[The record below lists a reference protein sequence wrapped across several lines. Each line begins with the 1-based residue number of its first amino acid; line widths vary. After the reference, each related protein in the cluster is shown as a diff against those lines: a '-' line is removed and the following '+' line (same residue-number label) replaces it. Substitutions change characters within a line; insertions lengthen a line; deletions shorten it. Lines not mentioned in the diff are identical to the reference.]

1 MTMKRFFCIPVLFLL
16 AACANDLGNY
26 DYRDLTEPDITG
38 IEANISVLTHARL
51 SGSKTYFAVCL
62 VSVGLFGP
70 IGDAPLN
77 AAPVIGCNIVTQ
89 NIAVFAMMM
98 YDLDTKRFVG
108 YAPNLRSPD
117 VGGYAPLQEMNDLV
131 KLLGEMDNGGRVT
144 GDAFDEFPQGLDFV
158 WMENT
163 KYDPNSTNMGVI
175 YTVLRDGD
183 RYCLYGTQLGELWSV
198 VTVGDC
204 TQALSKAYYGD
215 LSGCT
220 NIARAEHFA
229 FSSLKNYMYYAVGG
243 TVYRVDLSEKPLTAT
258 AQFTLVGE
266 TITCLKFNIYRQS
279 ANLARTYD
287 LVVGSVKDD
296 TGTLRIYEG
305 FNSDGNFRGVAPE
318 VHSGLGRIVDVTY
331 REMLK

>member
-1 MTMKRFFCIPVLFLL
+1 MTDEGDTRLGRKGFEWKEEYRLIYEMGNSDDPRPWVI
-16 AACANDLGNY
+16 ND
-26 DYRDLTEPDITG
+26 
-38 IEANISVLTHARL
+38 A
-51 SGSKTYFAVCL
+51 SGSKMMVSDSKTYYAECL

-70 IGDAPLN
+70 IGDTPLN
-77 AAPVIGCNIVTQ
+77 AAPVIGSNIVTQ
-89 NIAVFAMMM
+89 NIVVPVVMM
-98 YDLDTKRFVG
+98 YDLDAKRFVG

-144 GDAFDEFPQGLDFV
+144 GDAFAEFPQGLDFV

-163 KYDPNSTNMGVI
+163 KYDPNSTNMGVV
-175 YTVLRDGD
+175 YTVLKDGD

-204 TQALSKAYYGD
+204 TQALSRAYYGD

-258 AQFTLVGE
+258 TQFTLVGE
-266 TITCLKFNIYRQS
+266 TVTCLKFNIYRQS
-279 ANLARTYD
+279 ANLTRTYD

-318 VHSGLGRIVDVTY
+318 VHTGLGRIVDVAY